1 MLLKEILNLN
11 SDINVEGIG
20 YGNSC
25 RKGDLYFCLHDGERL
40 VADMIFAES
49 RSAAAV
55 VFPAGAAQ
63 TTAKHFP
70 SSDIRRDFA
79 LASAAFYGNPADK
92 LITIGVTGTNGK
104 TTVTHIIKSIMDE
117 AGRKTGLIGTNGV
130 YIGDKKYP
138 ATLTTPDPPELHG
151 ILARMLNEGVDTVVM
166 EVSAHA
172 LALKKTEGIKF
183 TVSAFTNLT
192 QDHLDFFGSMEEYKK
207 AKLSLFTPSHTQIA
221 VINVDDETGVQIF
234 RNSDLPL
241 ITYGCDNPSDVFA
254 IDYRATD
261 MGCYFVAN
269 LMDDVL
275 QMEYCAPG
283 RFNMSNVLCAAAVAK
298 VLGVETEAIRLGV
311 EKVRQVAGRF
321 EIIKRGGKRVVID
334 YAHTPDG
341 LSKILGAV
349 REITRGKVI
358 TVFGCGGNR
367 DRSKRAAMG
376 EIAGELSDFAVIT
389 SDNPRYETPDTIMK
403 DIEKGMKGKN
413 YVMKE
418 DRRAGIAYALGMC
431 GEGDTVLIAGKGHE
445 DTQEKNGIK
454 EHFSDEET
462 VRELL
467 E

>member
-151 ILARMLNEGVDTVVM
+151 IFARMLNEGVDTVVM

-207 AKLSLFTPSHTQIA
+207 AKLSLFT
-221 VINVDDETGVQIF
+221 
-234 RNSDLPL
+234 
-241 ITYGCDNPSDVFA
+241 
-254 IDYRATD
+254 
-261 MGCYFVAN
+261 
-269 LMDDVL
+269 
-275 QMEYCAPG
+275 
-283 RFNMSNVLCAAAVAK
+283 
-298 VLGVETEAIRLGV
+298 
-311 EKVRQVAGRF
+311 
-321 EIIKRGGKRVVID
+321 
-334 YAHTPDG
+334 
-341 LSKILGAV
+341 
-349 REITRGKVI
+349 
-358 TVFGCGGNR
+358 
-367 DRSKRAAMG
+367 
-376 EIAGELSDFAVIT
+376 DF
-389 SDNPRYETPDTIMK
+389 P
-403 DIEKGMKGKN
+403 
-413 YVMKE
+413 
-418 DRRAGIAYALGMC
+418 
-431 GEGDTVLIAGKGHE
+431 
-445 DTQEKNGIK
+445 
-454 EHFSDEET
+454 
-462 VRELL
+462 
-467 E
+467 